1 MLSKI
6 IVHRV
11 GNKINQ
17 ESLILAQEE
26 LMLDDEMK
34 ELLEDFF

>member
-6 IVHRV
+6 IVHKV

-17 ESLILAQEE
+17 ESLILSQEE
-26 LMLDDEMK
+26 LK
-34 ELLEDFF
+34 LEDDMKNFI